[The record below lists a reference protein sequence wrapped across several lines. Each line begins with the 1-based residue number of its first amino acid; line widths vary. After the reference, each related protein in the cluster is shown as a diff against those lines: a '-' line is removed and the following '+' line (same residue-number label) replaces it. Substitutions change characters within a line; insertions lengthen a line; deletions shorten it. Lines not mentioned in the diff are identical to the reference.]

1 MINDCIAMCRRFL
14 ERRVANIKIAR
25 CVALAT
31 GAIVAVALTSPLTA
45 TAHETDQPPIEQSS
59 APSTAT
65 PVSELAS
72 EIAVQLSAT
81 SSGCGK
87 RALTAGV

>member
-14 ERRVANIKIAR
+14 ERRVANIKIER
-25 CVALAT
+25 CAALA
-31 GAIVAVALTSPLTA
+31 P
-45 TAHETDQPPIEQSS
+45 S
-59 APSTAT
+59 AAT

-81 SSGCGK
+81 SAGCGK
-87 RALTAGV
+87 RALHTGLFNLHTTDGHRVTRTFLVQSRWN